1 MRLLITVVFAGLAC
15 WFALGPQT
23 AAIPLPERPE
33 LAPGILDGT
42 PLHQLADDPSELL
55 VGGQKLS
62 CNDCHDLFDS
72 RTATQAQLAQH
83 TEIVLQ
89 HGMNDRCLNCHAH
102 ADRERLELHDGTLV
116 GLDEAPILCAKCH
129 GPTWRDWQK
138 GIHGRTSGY
147 WDTTRGEATKLGCT
161 ECHDPHS
168 PAFPG
173 IAPAPGPWTL
183 RMGEPVHYTP
193 DPEDSTPLQR
203 YKAVLDQVGEE
214 SSDG

>member
-1 MRLLITVVFAGLAC
+1 MRLLITVVLASLAC

-23 AAIPLPERPE
+23 AAVPLPERPV
-33 LAPGILDGT
+33 LAAGILDGT
-42 PLHQLADDPSELL
+42 PMHLLKDDPTELFI
-55 VGGQKLS
+55 GGQQLS
-62 CNDCHDLFDS
+62 CNDCHALFES
-72 RTATQAQLAQH
+72 RTATQGDLAQH

-102 ADRERLELHDGTLV
+102 ADRERLVLHDGTLV

-129 GPTWRDWQK
+129 GPTWRDWTK
-138 GIHGRTSGY
+138 GIHGRVSGY
-147 WDTTRGEATKLGCT
+147 WDSTRGEPTKLGCT

-173 IAPAPGPWTL
+173 LAPAPGPWTL
-183 RMGEPVHYTP
+183 RMGEPVHHEP
-193 DPEDSTPLQR
+193 DPENSTPLQR
-203 YKAVLDQVGEE
+203 WKSVLDHVGEE